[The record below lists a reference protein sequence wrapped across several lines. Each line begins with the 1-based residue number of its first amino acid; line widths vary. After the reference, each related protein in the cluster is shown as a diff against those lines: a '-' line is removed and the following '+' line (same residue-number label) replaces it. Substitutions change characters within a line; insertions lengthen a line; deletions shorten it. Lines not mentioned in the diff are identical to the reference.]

1 MFDGSDTVVLYNELA
16 YEEVLPV
23 SWAPLTG
30 ALDAVRAASLTERN
44 VRLLQALAAIE
55 DHGVG
60 EKPDE
65 SAPDLTRLDF
75 KINLLLDLVGQLVV
89 ANRPRPPAVAI
100 RFNSQG
106 AVWHASEPLPQA
118 GKPGMVEIHL
128 RDFLAEPLRLAGTL
142 TTVSDEGE
150 VAARFA
156 PVGEPLADLLERL
169 IFRHHRRQVAGS
181 RQQPRRD

>member
-23 SWAPLTG
+23 GWAPLSG
-30 ALDAVRAASLTERN
+30 GMDAAVAASVTERN

-55 DHGVG
+55 DHGTS

-89 ANRPRPPAVAI
+89 ANRPRPAAVAI

-106 AVWHASEPLPQA
+106 ALWRTSAPLPTA
-118 GKPGMVEIHL
+118 GAQGVVEIHL
-128 RDFLAEPLRLAGTL
+128 RDFLAEPLRLVGTL
-142 TTVSDEGE
+142 TQVSADGE
-150 VAARFA
+150 VTVRFA

-169 IFRHHRRQVAGS
+169 IFRHHRRQVAGI
-181 RQQPRRD
+181 RQPRRD

>member
-23 SWAPLTG
+23 NWAPLAG
-30 ALDAVRAASLTERN
+30 AMDAAVAASVTERN

-55 DHGVG
+55 DHGVSD
-60 EKPDE
+60 KPDE
-65 SAPDLTRLDF
+65 STPDLTRLDF

-89 ANRPRPPAVAI
+89 ANRPRPAPVAI

-106 AVWHASEPLPQA
+106 ALWRVPAPPGPA
-118 GKPGMVEIHL
+118 GQQGMVEIHL
-128 RDFLAEPLRLAGTL
+128 RDFLAEPLRLVGTL
-142 TTVSDEGE
+142 TKVGADGE

-156 PVGEPLADLLERL
+156 PIGEPLADLLERL
-169 IFRHHRRQVAGS
+169 IFRHHRRQVAGI
-181 RQQPRRD
+181 RQPRRD

>member
-1 MFDGSDTVVLYNELA
+1 MFDGADTVVLYNELA

-23 SWAPLTG
+23 NWAPLSG
-30 ALDAVRAASLTERN
+30 SMDAAVAASFTERN

-55 DHGVG
+55 DHGVSD
-60 EKPDE
+60 KPDE

-89 ANRPRPPAVAI
+89 ANRPRPAAVAI

-106 AVWHASEPLPQA
+106 ARWHAATPLPP
-118 GKPGMVEIHL
+118 PGALGVAEIQL
-128 RDFLAEPLRLAGTL
+128 RDFLAEPLRLVGTL
-142 TTVSDEGE
+142 TQVSADGE
-150 VAARFA
+150 VTVRFA

-169 IFRHHRRQVAGS
+169 IFRHHRRQVAGI
-181 RQQPRRD
+181 RQPRRD

>member
-1 MFDGSDTVVLYNELA
+1 MFDGADTVVLYNELA

-23 SWAPLTG
+23 TWAALSGT
-30 ALDAVRAASLTERN
+30 LDAAAAGFAERN

-55 DHGVG
+55 DHGVAD
-60 EKPDE
+60 KPDE

-89 ANRPRPPAVAI
+89 ANRPRPAPVAI

-106 AVWHASEPLPQA
+106 ALWHAPAPLPAA
-118 GKPGMVEIHL
+118 GTLGVAEIHL
-128 RDFLAEPLRLAGTL
+128 RDFLAEPLRLVGTL
-142 TTVSDEGE
+142 TQVSTDGELTV
-150 VAARFA
+150 RFA

-169 IFRHHRRQVAGS
+169 IFRHHRRQVAGI
-181 RQQPRRD
+181 RQPRRD